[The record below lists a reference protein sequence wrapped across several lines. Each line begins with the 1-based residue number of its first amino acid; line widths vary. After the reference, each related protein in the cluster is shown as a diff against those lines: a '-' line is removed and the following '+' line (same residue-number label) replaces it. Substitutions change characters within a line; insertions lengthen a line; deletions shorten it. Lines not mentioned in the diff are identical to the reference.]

1 MKGKFLAKFD
11 RKRFGIALKLT
22 ILVLC
27 VLLIVNLVDISYS
40 RYQSVANMDIQSSI
54 AVFLVEQG
62 SYSGS
67 IALEGLEP
75 SVEPYRFR
83 VDVKNFNQTMRTQV
97 DLSYHVTI
105 ETTTNL
111 PINIKLLRNEPYSV
125 NATNIITSSSYRT
138 DDDVYYKDYNTTQD
152 YQFHYTANEQDY
164 YIIVVEYPIAYKDFP
179 DDYQGKI
186 ELLSVIITA
195 EQVV

>member
-11 RKRFGIALKLT
+11 RKRFGIAIKLT

-27 VLLIVNLVDISYS
+27 MLLIVNIVDITYS
-40 RYQSVANMDIQSSI
+40 RYQSNANMNVQSSI
-54 AVFLVEQG
+54 AVFMVEQG
-62 SYSGS
+62 TYSGS

-75 SVEPYRFR
+75 SDEPYRYR
-83 VDVKNFNQTMRTQV
+83 VNVNNYNQTTRTQV

-111 PINIKLLRNEPYSV
+111 PINIRLLRNEAYSA
-125 NATNIITSSSYRT
+125 NATNIITSSNYRI
-138 DDDVYYKDYNTTQD
+138 DDDVYYKVYNTSQD

-164 YIIVVEYPIAYKDFP
+164 YIIVVEYPSSYKNYP
-179 DDYQGKI
+179 DSYQGKI